1 MAWIT
6 PKTDWTEDDFF
17 RPEDWD
23 RIRFNLEYLR
33 DIAVIYFMPFSIAA
47 TADKTVKSWLYSGD
61 LNAIESNLS
70 EISERTARFD
80 IGDAKTFQDNG
91 PSIDYAEL
99 NRIESA
105 CITIRTGLQKYLDGL
120 LYADDE
126 LYADEGVGLI

>member
-33 DIAVIYFMPFSIAA
+33 ELAVIYFMPFAIAA
-47 TADKTVKSWLYSGD
+47 TADKTVKSWLYAGD
-61 LNAIESNLS
+61 LNAIEENLTT
-70 EISERTARFD
+70 ISERTARFD
-80 IGDAKTFQDNG
+80 VGDAKVFQANG
-91 PSIDYAEL
+91 PSIDYMEL

-120 LYADDE
+120 LYADNE